1 MFGLAEELSIL
12 TAAALAVVRDSGAQ
26 TFKDQL
32 GRPPCHRV
40 VRTVQY
46 KRTDR
51 GRSRSCR
58 RQNSS
63 PIGLARDLRVRKPR
77 VSLLL
82 RSHPELGDKRRN
94 GQ

>member
-32 GRPPCHRV
+32 GRPPCHRL

-82 RSHPELGDKRRN
+82 RSHRKLGDKRRN

>member
-1 MFGLAEELSIL
+1 MFGLVEELSTL
-12 TAAALAVVRDSGAQ
+12 TAAALVVVRDSGAQ

-32 GRPPCHRV
+32 GRPPCHRL

-63 PIGLARDLRVRKPR
+63 PIVGLAKDLRVRKPR
-77 VSLLL
+77 VSPLL
-82 RSHPELGDKRRN
+82 RSH
-94 GQ
+94 